1 VINAQTWSRDQSV
14 LHEERRRHPRV
25 QIPVQIEIRPAS
37 MDVPMRLETTD
48 ISLGGCYVEMALTL
62 DVGTKL
68 DIVLW
73 LDGQKV
79 NTRGVVVTRHPQF
92 GNGIEFVGMF
102 SESEHRLRCF
112 LESHENSWQARTP
125 PDRR

>member
-1 VINAQTWSRDQSV
+1 MINMQAWTLEQSA
-14 LHEERRRHPRV
+14 LLAERRRHPRV
-25 QIPVQIEIRPAS
+25 QIPVQIEIRPAG

-48 ISLGGCYVEMALTL
+48 LSVGGCYVEMALTL
-62 DVGTKL
+62 DVGAKL

-79 NTRGVVVTRHPQF
+79 STRGVVVTRHPQF

-102 SESEHRLRCF
+102 SDSERRLRYF
-112 LESHENSWQARTP
+112 LECHEKSLP
-125 PDRR
+125 PQTLLD

>member
-1 VINAQTWSRDQSV
+1 MINLQTWTLEQSA
-14 LHEERRRHPRV
+14 LLAERRRHPRV
-25 QIPVQIEIRPAS
+25 QIPVQIEIRPAG

-48 ISLGGCYVEMALTL
+48 LSLGGCYVEMALTL
-62 DVGTKL
+62 DVGAKL

-79 NTRGVVVTRHPQF
+79 STRGVVVTRHPQF

-102 SESEHRLRCF
+102 SDSERRLRYF
-112 LESHENSWQARTP
+112 LECHEKSLP
-125 PDRR
+125 PQTLLD

>member
-1 VINAQTWSRDQSV
+1 MINMQTWTLEQSA
-14 LHEERRRHPRV
+14 LLAERRRHPRV
-25 QIPVQIEIRPAS
+25 QIPVQIEIRPAG

-48 ISLGGCYVEMALTL
+48 LSVGGCYVEMALTL
-62 DVGTKL
+62 DVGAKL

-79 NTRGVVVTRHPQF
+79 STRGVVVTRHPQF

-102 SESEHRLRCF
+102 SDSERRLRYF
-112 LESHENSWQARTP
+112 LECHEKSLPPRTLL
-125 PDRR
+125 D

>member
-1 VINAQTWSRDQSV
+1 MINMQTWTLEQSA
-14 LHEERRRHPRV
+14 LLAERRRHPRV
-25 QIPVQIEIRPAS
+25 QIPVQIEIRPAG

-48 ISLGGCYVEMALTL
+48 LSVGGCYVEMALTL
-62 DVGTKL
+62 DVGAKL

-79 NTRGVVVTRHPQF
+79 STRGVVVTRHPQF

-102 SESEHRLRCF
+102 SDSERRLRYF
-112 LESHENSWQARTP
+112 LECHEKSLP
-125 PDRR
+125 PQTLLD

>member
-1 VINAQTWSRDQSV
+1 MIKAQTWRAEQNV
-14 LHEERRRHPRV
+14 LLAERRRHPRV
-25 QIPVQIEIRPAS
+25 QIPVQVEIRPAG

-48 ISLGGCYVEMALTL
+48 LSVGGCYVEMALTL

-73 LDGQKV
+73 LDEQKV
-79 NTRGVVVTRHPQF
+79 CTRGVVVTRHTQF

-102 SESEHRLRCF
+102 SEAERGLRCF
-112 LESHENSWQARTP
+112 LDAHQNSWQPHTSLM
-125 PDRR
+125 